1 MPNDFM
7 KNAEVNRK
15 DNKFPYCVVFSYL
28 PCASTFIPVVGHV
41 GIGTS
46 SGLIHDFSGSYSISI
61 DNMAFSDPMKYWQ
74 LDKNKLP
81 LAITDK
87 FYDDAI
93 FQADDVFSKRKVKAT
108 LFLRGGTSNN
118 CHHHVA
124 MVLNS
129 IKYKGRSDWTP
140 FKVALNLVIHGH
152 FVSWKYFFVLYGP
165 FLFILLLL
173 VFLAVAF

>member
-7 KNAEVNRK
+7 RNTEIDIK

-28 PCASTFIPVVGHV
+28 PCLSTFIPIVGHV
-41 GIGTS
+41 GIATS
-46 SGLIHDFSGSYSISI
+46 SGVIHDFSGSYTISV
-61 DNMAFSDPMKYWQ
+61 DNMAFSNPMKYWQ
-74 LDKNKLP
+74 LDKDKLP

-93 FQADDVFSKRKVKAT
+93 YQADHVFSKRKHNLLV
-108 LFLRGGTSNN
+108 NN

-124 MVLNS
+124 MVLNN

-140 FKVALNLVIHGH
+140 FKVFLHLVIHGH
-152 FVSWKYFFVLYGP
+152 FVSWTYFLVLYGP
-165 FLFILLLL
+165 FVFILLLF
-173 VFLAVAF
+173 VFLAVAL

>member
-7 KNAEVNRK
+7 KNTEINTK

-28 PCASTFIPVVGHV
+28 PCASTFIPIVGHV
-41 GIGTS
+41 GICTS
-46 SGLIHDFSGSYSISI
+46 SGVIHDFSGSYTISV
-61 DNMAFSDPMKYWQ
+61 DNMEFSDPMKYWQ

-81 LAITDK
+81 LSITDK
-87 FYDDAI
+87 FYDEAI
-93 FQADDVFSKRKVKAT
+93 YQADEVFSKRKHN
-108 LFLRGGTSNN
+108 LFVNN

-124 MVLNS
+124 MVLNN
-129 IKYKGRSDWTP
+129 IKYKGKSNWTP
-140 FKVALNLVIHGH
+140 FKVVLHLVIHSH

-173 VFLAVAF
+173 VFLAVTY

>member
-7 KNAEVNRK
+7 KNTEISK
-15 DNKFPYCVVFSYL
+15 TDNKFPYCVVFAYL

-41 GIGTS
+41 GICTS
-46 SGLIHDFSGSYSISI
+46 TGVIHDFSGSYTISVGNAAERH
-61 DNMAFSDPMKYWQ
+61 DHSPLCVYLCHEKRNRNMEFSDPMKYWK

-81 LAITDK
+81 LAITDQ

-93 FQADDVFSKRKVKAT
+93 YKADEVFSKRRHN
-108 LFLRGGTSNN
+108 LLLNN

-129 IKYKGRSDWTP
+129 IKYKGKSDWTP
-140 FKVALNLVIHGH
+140 FKVFLNLVIHGR
-152 FVSWKYFFVLYGP
+152 FVS
-165 FLFILLLL
+165 
-173 VFLAVAF
+173 